1 VTKECQRAMERL
13 GQPQDAETSAHLAGC
28 DHCRSVFS
36 AFDALS
42 RAQPPELSPQR
53 IVIAEGELARVA
65 GRPSPPWWREAAMVA
80 VFNALILVA
89 GLWMLGGAR
98 LANAAPLPVVWTI
111 GIALAFLAI
120 AGPII
125 SLAPRRRPL
134 RNGLLLALPLVAAAV
149 SFGGSGFDPDGDLVK
164 RGIPCLTVEVLLSAA
179 PIGFALWALTR
190 AAFQPGR
197 MVIGAMSAGA
207 VGLLVLHVHC
217 EIGSVSHLLGFHVL
231 PWLALVVVAV
241 AIRSRLPSRSF
252 AP

>member
-1 VTKECQRAMERL
+1 MTKECERAMERL

-28 DHCRSVFS
+28 DHCPSVFS

-53 IVIAEGELARVA
+53 DAIAEGELARVA
-65 GRPSPPWWREAAMVA
+65 GRRSPPWWREAAIVA
-80 VFNALILVA
+80 VLNALILVG
-89 GLWMLGGAR
+89 GLWMLGSR
-98 LANAAPLPVVWTI
+98 VANAAPLPVIWTI
-111 GIALAFLAI
+111 GIALAFLAF

-134 RNGLLLALPLVAAAV
+134 RNGLLLALPLVALAI
-149 SFGGSGFDPDGDLVK
+149 SLGGSGFDPGGDLIK
-164 RGIPCLTVEVLLSAA
+164 RGIPCLTVEVLFSAA
-179 PIGFALWALTR
+179 PIAFALWALTR
-190 AAFQPGR
+190 AAFQPR
-197 MVIGAMSAGA
+197 RVVIGAMSAGA
-207 VGLLVLHVHC
+207 VGLLVLHFHC

-231 PWLALVVVAV
+231 PWLALVAVAV